1 MLPANALLQC
11 SWYRC
16 QTLYKSSAAFLQQ
29 YQLSRCKSGSSS
41 SIREALIVFYFI
53 QNSETP
59 NLILDA
65 PIFSYASSST
75 LYTGQW
81 LVTLSADLTDLG
93 GPVLPTWV
101 STLLQACTWWRRS
114 AVRYHQLLVWTWTA
128 ALMLVRDTRCAPS
141 DLIGYNILCLTNRY
155 WVCQTSSRTWWN

>member
-75 LYTGQW
+75 LYSLHWSMTGHSVGRPDW
-81 LVTLSADLTDLG
+81 FRGSCVAHLSVHPVAGLYLVTPECSEVSPALG
-93 GPVLPTWV
+93 LDVNCRSDARPRHALCPKRSDW
-101 STLLQACTWWRRS
+101 LQ
-114 AVRYHQLLVWTWTA
+114 YF
-128 ALMLVRDTRCAPS
+128 MS
-141 DLIGYNILCLTNRY
+141 D
-155 WVCQTSSRTWWN
+155 Q